1 LLTVG
6 QTVDEAAYRHVIME
20 RTCRAQLLAEAATAQ
35 GLRKKIIRD
44 EDARYTA
51 DALSEPVYPE

>member
-1 LLTVG
+1 
-6 QTVDEAAYRHVIME
+6 ME
-20 RTCRAQLLAEAATAQ
+20 RTCQAQLLAEAATAQ